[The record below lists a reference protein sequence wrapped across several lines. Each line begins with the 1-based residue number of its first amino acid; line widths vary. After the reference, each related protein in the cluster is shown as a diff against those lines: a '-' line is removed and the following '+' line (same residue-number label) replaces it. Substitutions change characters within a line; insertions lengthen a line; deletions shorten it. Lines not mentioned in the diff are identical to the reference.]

1 MKQKRKRERG
11 VYTMQKR
18 AVFIVI
24 ALLSLSIAVPAVAF
38 AQDFLAS
45 PDLLPPV
52 AMMAFGF
59 VGLVGGTVG
68 YLWRQRQD

>member
-1 MKQKRKRERG
+1 MQRK
-11 VYTMQKR
+11 
-18 AVFIVI
+18 AVFVVI

-38 AQDFLAS
+38 AQEIFAR

-59 VGLVGGTVG
+59 LGLVGGTLG
-68 YLWRQRQD
+68 YIWRQRKN